1 MGGGARYGN
10 RRAYRAGIADSPNA
24 CFHRGVFGEGLYGTP
39 YIDSECSIGSR
50 LFMIYGHHMFDG
62 SVFADFASF
71 IDKQFASEHD
81 EIIVYRAMMR
91 RSIFNLSR

>member
-1 MGGGARYGN
+1 MEVPGT
-10 RRAYRAGIADSPNA
+10 GIDEPIVQASPDSPNA
-24 CFHRGVFGEGLYGTP
+24 CFRRGVFGEGLYGTP